1 MAITP
6 ITVVTVSQAVAT
18 KTQATVKATTV
29 SAAVK
34 TAIVNNYQA
43 GMNFHD
49 LARQSHLCNAMIK
62 RILNEQGVNIGV
74 N

>member
-6 ITVVTVSQAVAT
+6 IVTTTVKNAVVT
-18 KTQATVKATTV
+18 KTQATIKATTV

-34 TAIVNNYQA
+34 TAIANNYQS

-49 LARQSHLCNAMIK
+49 LAIQSHLCNAMIK
-62 RILNEQGVNIGV
+62 RVLNELGVAIGV
-74 N
+74 Q